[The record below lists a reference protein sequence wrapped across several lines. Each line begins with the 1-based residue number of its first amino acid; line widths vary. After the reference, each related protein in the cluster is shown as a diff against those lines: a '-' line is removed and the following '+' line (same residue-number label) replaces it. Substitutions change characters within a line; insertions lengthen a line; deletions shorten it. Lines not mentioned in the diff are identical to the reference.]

1 MKAIC
6 LMGLYVTEWNI
17 KPSAFQELYMVIEVQ
32 SLTPSEA
39 WKFVQENQRAVLIDV
54 RSSMEYLFVGHPR
67 GSVHVP
73 WIDEPD
79 WVVNPNFVTE
89 VRKVMLGGVG
99 MDNHGNDAP
108 VVLICRSGKR
118 SLEAGKLLISR
129 EFMEVYNVSE
139 GFEGELD
146 EEHHR
151 STLGGWRFHGLPWE
165 QC

>member
-1 MKAIC
+1 MA
-6 LMGLYVTEWNI
+6 
-17 KPSAFQELYMVIEVQ
+17 SDVQ
-32 SLTPSEA
+32 SLSPPEA
-39 WKFVQENQRAVLIDV
+39 WRLVQEDQRVVLIDV
-54 RSSMEYLFVGHPR
+54 RSSMEFLFVGHPR

-73 WIDEPD
+73 WIDAPE
-79 WVVNPNFVTE
+79 WIVNPNFVTE

-99 MDNHGNDAP
+99 MGIHSSDAP

-118 SLEAGKLLISR
+118 SLEAGKLLIKKG
-129 EFMEVYNVSE
+129 FTEVCNIVE

-146 EEHHR
+146 DSHHR